1 MRLIMPTLKTERVTS
16 RMYKA
21 IMAEE
26 KEVYIE
32 SIIYWLK
39 VIMMFLPLSLKNW
52 MCNVLVG

>member
-1 MRLIMPTLKTERVTS
+1 
-16 RMYKA
+16 MYKA

-39 VIMMFLPLSLKNW
+39 VAMMFLPLSLKNW
-52 MCNVLVG
+52 TCNVLVGQGMEHF